1 MAANDNVIGCAN
13 DVTFMEL
20 LSGAIGVD
28 ATGHPYIRLKTTTN
42 VIGSKFFGCAN
53 GGEENIEAGL
63 RGLFSLDANGDWA
76 IRTGT
81 AA

>member
-20 LSGAIGVD
+20 LSGAIGKD
-28 ATGHPYIRLKTTTN
+28 ATGHAYVRLITTTN
-42 VIGSKFFGCAN
+42 VSGSKFFACAN
-53 GGEENIEAGL
+53 SDSESAEAGL
-63 RGLFSLDANGDWA
+63 RGLFSLDSNGDWA

-81 AA
+81 A